1 MTSTNYHLIEI
12 DPGGQV
18 IAVRLL
24 DDDVDERRAH
34 EQARQLARGRV
45 VELWR
50 GMRLVGRFEP
60 SFGEMPHLKF

>member
-1 MTSTNYHLIEI
+1 MTSTSYHLIEI

-18 IAVRLL
+18 VAVRLL
-24 DDDVDERRAH
+24 DEDLDERRA
-34 EQARQLARGRV
+34 EQQARQLARGRV

-60 SFGEMPHLKF
+60 LTGEATQLRF